1 MPGAVPEGRKSS
13 QDRKVNP
20 KKKEKREE
28 KEKEEENGRRIS
40 TGGNVF
46 TREKKI
52 YIHTRYNAERGN
64 MYGAFTK
71 SGYGVREG
79 EGA

>member
-1 MPGAVPEGRKSS
+1 METVPEGCKSS

-28 KEKEEENGRRIS
+28 EEEEENGRRIS
-40 TGGNVF
+40 TGGNVS

-52 YIHTRYNAERGN
+52 YTRYSAESGKRKHVWSIYEVRVRG
-64 MYGAFTK
+64 
-71 SGYGVREG
+71 
-79 EGA
+79 